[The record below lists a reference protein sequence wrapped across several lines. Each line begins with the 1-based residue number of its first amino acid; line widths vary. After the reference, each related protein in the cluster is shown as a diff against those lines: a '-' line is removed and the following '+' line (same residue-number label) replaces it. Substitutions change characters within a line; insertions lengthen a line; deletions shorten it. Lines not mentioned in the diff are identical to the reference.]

1 MNPLPQILV
10 KLFADT
16 PLGNSSDLGLPNVHA
31 TKATLQAILSSVFF
45 VIGAL
50 SVIMIIYGG
59 IRYITSAGN
68 PDNVSKA
75 RNTITYAIVGLLVAL
90 AGYAIVTFI
99 IGRF

>member
-1 MNPLPQILV
+1 MLNLFF
-10 KLFADT
+10 KLLADT
-16 PLGNSSDLGLPNVHA
+16 PLGNASDLGLPNVQA
-31 TKATLQAILSSVFF
+31 TKSTLQSILGTVFF

-50 SVIMIIYGG
+50 SVVMIIFGG

-75 RNTITYAIVGLLVAL
+75 KNTIIYAIVGLLVAL